1 MRVCS
6 SIPADR
12 SAALTSQPTGTL
24 PALRD
29 GTTPSSLSRTRE
41 RNSPRKRN
49 ANAKHKRKRSFTPR
63 VKSYRVETL
72 FHRVRTTSEEHT
84 GWLLSPKLESS
95 PSTFDP
101 NRFVS
106 LAAVAPRRLS
116 RVAFHASPS
125 TRTLTTRLT
134 VSVAHLRSISLVI
147 VPRPSVRG
155 ALTTERNRVASPS
168 LVKVSFSSRTFGH
181 SEVFDG
187 SIGHFVCENPKKKYD

>member
-116 RVAFHASPS
+116 RVAFHAYLDHPS
-125 TRTLTTRLT
+125 HRFSRA
-134 VSVAHLRSISLVI
+134 SSKHLARD
-147 VPRPSVRG
+147 RPASVRPRR
-155 ALTTERNRVASPS
+155 TDDRKKSHPPPS
-168 LVKVSFSSRTFGH
+168 WFRFHHGH
-181 SEVFDG
+181 SDIRKFLMDRLDTL
-187 SIGHFVCENPKKKYD
+187 FAKTLKKNTTDES